1 MALSLTTE
9 VAKDGAGTTITGGVR
24 FNNETGSGPIDQVAV
39 LIDSAQNE
47 VLGTIADAA
56 YTSGSAGVISILKGV
71 FTRLAPLG
79 DAASVSTTRP
89 ANTTA
94 YTAGDVVGA
103 STSVTSALSFTGLT
117 AGEMMITSSQFMIN
131 DTAILSGETT
141 YQLHLYS
148 ATPGSAYVDNAA
160 WDLPSGDRSTYLGYI
175 TLGAPVLM
183 GASTLYVEN
192 NILNKQITLTGTTL
206 YAYLI
211 TNGGYTPESGRV
223 FSNITLH
230 FTIV

>member
-79 DAASVSTTRP
+79 DAASVSITRP

-94 YTAGDVVGA
+94 Y
-103 STSVTSALSFTGLT
+103 T